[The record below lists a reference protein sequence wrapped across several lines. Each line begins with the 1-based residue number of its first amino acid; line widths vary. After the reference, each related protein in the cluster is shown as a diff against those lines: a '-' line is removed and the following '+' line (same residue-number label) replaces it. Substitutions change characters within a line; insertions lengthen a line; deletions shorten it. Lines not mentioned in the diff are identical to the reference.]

1 MSRARKCDNGPAK
14 DVAEAK
20 RPKGKRPRVT
30 VEDVKALL
38 RPEYG
43 PFDWQP
49 RYDAA
54 SELVYTILSQHTS
67 DINSGRA
74 FHNLMD
80 TFGSLEAIASADVTE
95 IEEAIRSAGLFR
107 TKAPRIKKVLN
118 QVREELGS
126 FDLSF
131 LREMELEEAK
141 AWLKR
146 LDGIGP
152 KTAAIILCF
161 SLGMPA
167 MPVDTHIYRVA
178 QRLGFVGKKVTADQ
192 AHDVLE
198 SMIAPEDVFEFHLLL
213 INHGR
218 RVCKAQRPRCSE
230 CVLGWGCPSRAGFER
245 EAQRREKGM
254 ARRKRVVGAS

>member
-1 MSRARKCDNGPAK
+1 MT
-14 DVAEAK
+14 EAK
-20 RPKGKRPRVT
+20 RPKGKRPKVT
-30 VEDVKALL
+30 VEDVQAHL

-43 PFDWQP
+43 PFEWEP

-74 FHNLMD
+74 FRNLMD
-80 TFGSLEAIASADVTE
+80 IFESLDAIAKADVKE

-118 QVREELGS
+118 QVLAEVGS

-178 QRLGFVGKKVTADQ
+178 QRLGFVGKKVTADK

-198 SMIAPEDVFEFHLLL
+198 SMVKPDDVFEFHLLL

-218 RVCKAQRPRCSE
+218 RVCKAQRPRCGE
-230 CVLGWGCPSRAGFER
+230 CVLGWGCPSKARFVR
-245 EAQRREKGM
+245 EAERREKSRT
-254 ARRKRVVGAS
+254 RRKGR